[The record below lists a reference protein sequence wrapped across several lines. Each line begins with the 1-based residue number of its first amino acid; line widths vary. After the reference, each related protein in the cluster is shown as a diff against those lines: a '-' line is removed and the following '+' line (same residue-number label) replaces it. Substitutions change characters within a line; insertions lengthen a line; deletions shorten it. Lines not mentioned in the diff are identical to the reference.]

1 MAASYDIPDLFET
14 APRYTKEQFDEI
26 IKKADEKYNKY
37 KFNKC
42 VARNIVLIGRS
53 RSASTLIQSNTV
65 FHFNVIDT
73 PGFYETARSSETKLS
88 NEQIQDYIN
97 RCIKNDVTQIHVF
110 AFVFS
115 LDVRHKRRLTT
126 RNIVLIGRSRSGK
139 STIAHVIEDFKYVP
153 PLRKF
158 YSETREIEFHK
169 IASTLIQSNTV
180 FHFNVI
186 DTPGFYETARSSET
200 KLSNEQIQ
208 DHINRCI
215 KNDVTQIL
223 VVKEKFH
230 FF

>member
-1 MAASYDIPDLFET
+1 
-14 APRYTKEQFDEI
+14 
-26 IKKADEKYNKY
+26 KKADEKYNKY

-42 VARNIVLIGRS
+42 VA
-53 RSASTLIQSNTV
+53 
-65 FHFNVIDT
+65 
-73 PGFYETARSSETKLS
+73 
-88 NEQIQDYIN
+88 
-97 RCIKNDVTQIHVF
+97 
-110 AFVFS
+110 
-115 LDVRHKRRLTT
+115 

-208 DHINRCI
+208 DYINRCI
-215 KNDVTQIL
+215 KNDVTQIHVFAFVFSL
-223 VVKEKFH
+223 KDGINIQDIETMIFVKTHYPQIGPYMALIITHCEEASEERRQ
-230 FF
+230 